1 MGGLQETGVPAKE
14 VTESEAPGQSV
25 PSGFKERG
33 GEQGDWRSAGIRE
46 LAPRV
51 VRNGKGQGRAGLCRA
66 LRLCSMLSGI
76 RSGEDFKQGND
87 VT

>member
-1 MGGLQETGVPAKE
+1 MFRAKE

-51 VRNGKGQGRAGLCRA
+51 VRNGKG
-66 LRLCSMLSGI
+66 
-76 RSGEDFKQGND
+76 
-87 VT
+87 

>member
-1 MGGLQETGVPAKE
+1 MFRAKE

-46 LAPRV
+46 LAARV
-51 VRNGKGQGRAGLCRA
+51 VRNGKGQGGA
-66 LRLCSMLSGI
+66 SMWGP
-76 RSGEDFKQGND
+76 RRGDTRREERGGQ
-87 VT
+87 VTPPTSC